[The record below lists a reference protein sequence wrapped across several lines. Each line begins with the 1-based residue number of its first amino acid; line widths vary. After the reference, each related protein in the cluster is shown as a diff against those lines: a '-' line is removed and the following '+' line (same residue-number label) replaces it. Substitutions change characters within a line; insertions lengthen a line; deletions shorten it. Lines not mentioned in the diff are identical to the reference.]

1 METNVIYNEDCYVG
15 IKSIPDNSIDLVI
28 TSPPYLNSR
37 DYTDTYMLELKTL
50 GFTQNVGIGFFT
62 QDAGN
67 SMTITDY
74 TITCGN
80 KVISGLGTCQATLTE
95 VTE

>member
-1 METNVIYNEDCYVG
+1 MEFVQIGEDTTAR
-15 IKSIPDNSIDLVI
+15 KLERVI
-28 TSPPYLNSR
+28 TAENL
-37 DYTDTYMLELKTL
+37 DATL